1 MPVQAAPLI
10 GMLNT
15 TAARSASSAIALEVS
30 IPSARH
36 PTFATVGYTTGAGSD
51 TSPANNSGT
60 QSSKAMMALMS
71 VHPHLQDEMRASRG
85 RNRIDFEADDV
96 SGRDRSCPARE
107 RCVLSFRGRRY
118 RWLRS
123 RRDRV
128 SHSRRIVRV
137 GVFPNVEHDRT
148 ALVKESSSLNDRCVE
163 RDLNEALHSRGDGR
177 TGAIDRNPDRAGR
190 EVRPGLKRVSS

>member
-15 TAARSASSAIALEVS
+15 TAARSASSAIALEVP

-71 VHPHLQDEMRASRG
+71 VHPQLQDEMGASRG
-85 RNRIDFEADDV
+85 RDRIDVEADDV
-96 SGRDRSCPARE
+96 AGCYRSRPARE
-107 RCVLSFRGRRY
+107 RRILSLGVCRD
-118 RWLRS
+118 RWLCC
-123 RRDRV
+123 DA
-128 SHSRRIVRV
+128 H
-137 GVFPNVEHDRT
+137 
-148 ALVKESSSLNDRCVE
+148 
-163 RDLNEALHSRGDGR
+163 
-177 TGAIDRNPDRAGR
+177 
-190 EVRPGLKRVSS
+190 